1 MVSVLPSASLH
12 HFPGIAALVQA
23 LVEVRF
29 FGSSVLKISSFVK
42 DRLLY
47 CHFSGRESQALENGS
62 NMQRL

>member
-29 FGSSVLKISSFVK
+29 FGSEDFQK
-42 DRLLY
+42 
-47 CHFSGRESQALENGS
+47 
-62 NMQRL
+62 

>member
-29 FGSSVLKISSFVK
+29 FGSSVLQISRSEGPIAILPFF
-42 DRLLY
+42 RP
-47 CHFSGRESQALENGS
+47 
-62 NMQRL
+62 